1 MKLTEIVSS
10 SFARVAAIVA
20 AIAASAAMVAFVAA
34 YVASASVSEAQLRQL
49 INTDA
54 AGLAEL
60 FAADGV
66 TGLAAR
72 IDDRLALRPLE
83 GEAPVYAF
91 ADSNGRMLAG
101 NLESWPGDAPLD
113 ASWVRLDL
121 GLEIAGGAPVL
132 GRALLMPEDNR
143 LFVGRTTDARR
154 EALAELRTVFAA
166 GFAGSLG
173 LGILGGVAAAGL
185 VRGKVARLNQAL
197 QSVRDGAVDQ
207 RAPGGEALDEFGA
220 LARNINAALDRIE
233 RLMAAQREVN
243 DLTAHELK
251 SPLLR
256 IDQTLA
262 ELDEHATVR
271 RARAQLEDLAG
282 LIEALLDISAVS
294 AQIGDARGLET
305 VDLAEIVTSL
315 APLYADVA
323 EEAGVRL
330 EVEADVCVPMAGSPV
345 QLSRLAANLIDNA
358 VKFSPEGGTVR
369 VSVRAG
375 PVLEVSDQGPGIPEH
390 AREKVFTRFVRTQED
405 GRVRGH
411 GLGLSFVHAAARRH
425 GLIVL
430 VDEAVWPDGARG
442 ARFTL
447 CRPPHAG

>member
-1 MKLTEIVSS
+1 MNLTEIVSS

-20 AIAASAAMVAFVAA
+20 AIAASAALAAFVAA
-34 YVASASVSEAQLRQL
+34 YIASASVSDAQLRQL
-49 INTDA
+49 IDTDA

-66 TGLAAR
+66 SGLAAR
-72 IDDRLALRPLE
+72 IDDRLALRPVE

-101 NLESWPGDAPLD
+101 NLEDWPDEAPLD
-113 ASWVRLDL
+113 ARWVRLDL
-121 GLEIAGGAPVL
+121 DVEGAGGAPVL
-132 GRALLMPEDNR
+132 GRALLMPQDNR

-154 EALAELRTVFAA
+154 EALAELRTVFAL

-173 LGILGGVAAAGL
+173 LGVLGGLAAAGL
-185 VRGKVARLNQAL
+185 VRGKVSRLNSAL
-197 QSVRDGAVDQ
+197 HAVRDGAVDR
-207 RAPGGEALDEFGA
+207 RAPGEDARDEFGV

-233 RLMAAQREVN
+233 RLMTAQREVN

-256 IDQTLA
+256 IDHTLA
-262 ELDEHATVR
+262 EPDGDAAIDH
-271 RARAQLEDLAG
+271 ARAQLADLTG

-294 AQIGDARGLET
+294 AQVGDARGLET
-305 VDLAEIVTSL
+305 VDLSKIVNSL
-315 APLYADVA
+315 QPLYADMA
-323 EEAGVRL
+323 EESGVRL
-330 EVEADVCVPMAGSPV
+330 EIDAPEPAPLAGSPV

-358 VKFSPEGGTVR
+358 VKFSPDGGTVR
-369 VSVRAG
+369 VSVRPG
-375 PVLEVSDQGPGIPEH
+375 PVLEVSDQGAGVPPE
-390 AREKVFTRFVRTQED
+390 ARDRIFTRFVRTHED

-425 GLIVL
+425 GLTVT
-430 VDEAVWPDGARG
+430 VDDALWPDGRGG
-442 ARFTL
+442 ARFIVR
-447 CRPPHAG
+447 RPAQI